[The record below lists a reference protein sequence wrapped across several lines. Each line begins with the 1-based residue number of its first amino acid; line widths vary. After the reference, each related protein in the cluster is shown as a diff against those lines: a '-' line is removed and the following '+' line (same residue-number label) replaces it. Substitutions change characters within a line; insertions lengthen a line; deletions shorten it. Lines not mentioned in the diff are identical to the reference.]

1 MIDVSLTVHLP
12 TRTVRNTRQVMSAG
26 VVGILSAGVSD
37 AATRDRVWNDPD
49 NRADFETCSSLG
61 FIEYRQTSNAHGAG
75 TRYWTGLSRLGIEV
89 AKQLGLMQ

>member
-1 MIDVSLTVHLP
+1 MI
-12 TRTVRNTRQVMSAG
+12 SAG

-61 FIEYRQTSNAHGAG
+61 YIEYRLTSNAQGAG
-75 TRYWTGLSRLGIEV
+75 ARDRTGLSRLGINV
-89 AKQLGLMQ
+89 AKELGLMQ